1 MGREGVGCLCCFLG
15 LGKLELE
22 PTECFGS
29 LGAICTRAQEVQQ
42 EMSLQ
47 DIRGAAQCGR
57 VTRDKITTQR
67 IYSALPAGPESPRH
81 MDESIFSS
89 PKSETLVPEIRQF
102 RQPQTQHKPL
112 LTGFVWGEAGSQLL
126 PCTIP
131 HLIQGGAWIR
141 RYPGIPS
148 WGGAGLDA
156 RERHRDA
163 QELQVHLQPPGNGAQ
178 PRG

>member
-1 MGREGVGCLCCFLG
+1 
-15 LGKLELE
+15 
-22 PTECFGS
+22 
-29 LGAICTRAQEVQQ
+29 
-42 EMSLQ
+42 MSLQ

-81 MDESIFSS
+81 MFESIFSS
-89 PKSETLVPEIRQF
+89 PKSETLVPEIRLF

-112 LTGFVWGEAGSQLL
+112 LRGFVWGEAGSQLL

-148 WGGAGLDA
+148 WGRL
-156 RERHRDA
+156 
-163 QELQVHLQPPGNGAQ
+163 VWMPG
-178 PRG
+178 RGRGMLRSSRCTSSPLEMGPSPVVECP